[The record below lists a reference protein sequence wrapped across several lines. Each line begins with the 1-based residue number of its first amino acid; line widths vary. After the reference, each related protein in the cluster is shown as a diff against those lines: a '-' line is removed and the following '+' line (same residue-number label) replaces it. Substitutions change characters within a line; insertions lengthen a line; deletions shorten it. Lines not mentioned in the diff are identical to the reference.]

1 MEAVYAALLNW
12 KVSKA
17 IDEKVI
23 IKILEAAGATVDKN
37 QVKALVAGL
46 ADKNIEQLIASASA
60 APVAAAA
67 PAAAPAA
74 KDDKKGGKGKKE
86 EPKEEEKKKD
96 EEPAGLSSLFG

>member
-1 MEAVYAALLNW
+1 MESVYAALLSW
-12 KVSKA
+12 KVSKKL
-17 IDEKVI
+17 DESTIV
-23 IKILEAAGATVDKN
+23 KILEAAGASVDKN

-46 ADKNIEQLIASASA
+46 ADKNIEELIAAASA

-74 KDDKKGGKGKKE
+74 KGDKKGKKE
-86 EPKEEEKKKD
+86 EKEEPKKD